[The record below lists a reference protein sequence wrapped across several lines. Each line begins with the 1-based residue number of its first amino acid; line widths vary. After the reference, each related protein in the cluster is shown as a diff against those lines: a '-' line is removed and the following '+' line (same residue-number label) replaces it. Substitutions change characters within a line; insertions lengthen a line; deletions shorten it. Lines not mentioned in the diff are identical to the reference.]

1 MIVLSCDSISKS
13 FGPEPVLANVSFDIR
28 QGEQVGLVGPNGT
41 GKTTLL
47 NILTGLL
54 EPDGGRVFRPP
65 SVRLGY
71 LKQQADFPDGATVS
85 DAARDA
91 LAHLADLNEESERL
105 AEQISQAADDD
116 ERSVL
121 AARFDVIQEQLK
133 HQDAY
138 HLDHR
143 IERVL
148 HGVGFDDATFKQP
161 VQQLSGGQ
169 QNRLMLARLLLAAP
183 EVMILDEPSNH
194 LDIEATAWLEDFL
207 VSSKQTLIV
216 VSHDRYFLDKVT
228 DRTLELFRGTIVSY
242 RGNFSGYWKQK
253 EERVEFE
260 KRTYENQQAEIAK
273 LEDFIRRNHHG
284 QKHAQA
290 EDRRRKLERIVP
302 VDLPR
307 EIIAP
312 RMRFPEVDRTGDIVL
327 RAESISKAFNQTLF
341 RDLSVDVLRGERWG
355 IMGSNG
361 SGKTTLLKC
370 LLNEAQVDDGSIT
383 HGTGVKIGYFD
394 QLLDKLGRDQPAV
407 EAVRPPKKEFNEQQ
421 RRDLL
426 AAFGIIGDMA
436 FQPIHQL
443 SGGEKNRVALARLA
457 AREANLL
464 VLDEPT
470 NHLDLWARDALED
483 AIRHFQGTVLFVSH
497 DRFFLNRV
505 ADHLI
510 VLDQGS
516 FRVVHGNYDL
526 YQRIAQS
533 EKEAVGSSSG
543 KTDDSHSKSADARKS
558 KPRRKR
564 QFPYRKVED
573 IESDIQNVEST
584 VDRLHSQLL
593 DPEVLKDGRRV
604 KEVQE
609 QIEATKTQLEDLYAH
624 WEEASELN

>member
-1 MIVLSCDSISKS
+1 MIVLSSDSISKS

-28 QGEQVGLVGPNGT
+28 QGERVGLVGPNGT

-47 NILTGLL
+47 NILSGQLDA
-54 EPDGGRVFRPP
+54 DGGKVFRPA

-71 LKQQADFPDGATVS
+71 LTQQAKFTTGSTVVE
-85 DAARDA
+85 AARA
-91 LAHLADLNEESERL
+91 AIAHLADLSVESERL
-105 AEQISQAADDD
+105 AKQIGQASEAT
-116 ERSVL
+116 ERQAL
-121 AARFDVIQEQLK
+121 EARFDVIQEQLA

-148 HGVGFDDATFKQP
+148 HGVGFDDESFGQS
-161 VQQLSGGQ
+161 VDHLSGGQ

-183 EVMILDEPSNH
+183 ELMILDEPSNH
-194 LDIEATAWLEDFL
+194 LDIEATTWLEDFL

-242 RGNFSGYWKQK
+242 RGNFTAYWKQK
-253 EERVEFE
+253 AERVEFE
-260 KRTYENQQAEIAK
+260 KRTYENQQTEIAK

-307 EIIAP
+307 EILAP
-312 RMRFPEVDRTGDIVL
+312 RIRFPEVERSGDIVL
-327 RAESISKAFNQTLF
+327 RAESVSKAFDRTLF
-341 RDLSVDVLRGERWG
+341 RGLSIDILRGERWG

-361 SGKTTLLKC
+361 TGKTTLLKC
-370 LLNEAQVDDGSIT
+370 LLEESSLDEGQVT
-383 HGTGVKIGYFD
+383 LGTGVKIGYFD
-394 QLLDKLGRDQPAV
+394 QLLDNLGHDLPAV
-407 EAVRPPKKEFNEQQ
+407 EIVRPPEKEFNEQQ

-426 AAFGIIGDMA
+426 ASFGITGDMA

-457 AREANLL
+457 ARDANLMI
-464 VLDEPT
+464 LDEPT
-470 NHLDLWARDALED
+470 NHLDLWARDALEA
-483 AIRHFQGTVLFVSH
+483 AIRAFGGTVLFVSH

-510 VLDQGS
+510 VLEDGG
-516 FRVVHGNYDL
+516 FRIVHGNYDI
-526 YQRIAQS
+526 YQRLVQS
-533 EKEAVGSSSG
+533 DAAMEKAANSQKSEAED
-543 KTDDSHSKSADARKS
+543 KTNESRKS

-573 IESDIQNVEST
+573 IEQDIQEQEAEVEQ
-584 VDRLHSQLL
+584 LHTQLL
-593 DPEVLKDGRRV
+593 DPEVLRDGRRV
-604 KEVQE
+604 KEVQD
-609 QIEATKTQLEDLYAH
+609 QIENKKTQLEKLYAH